1 MCGFT
6 YTYNH
11 VLLYF
16 FVYVCV
22 YGCSWKYREGGSN
35 NDDQFTEP
43 KVFLKGFIYLCTSV
57 ANEVTHEKRHLVQ
70 GSPYSADI
78 RIKINC
84 YLKYSFI
91 FKNFMFTSDFTIEAE
106 CFQVLWPR
114 QRN

>member
-57 ANEVTHEKRHLVQ
+57 ANEVTPRKETLSSRVTLLRR
-70 GSPYSADI
+70 Y
-78 RIKINC
+78 
-84 YLKYSFI
+84 
-91 FKNFMFTSDFTIEAE
+91 KNQNKLLSEIQFH
-106 CFQVLWPR
+106 FQKFHVHF
-114 QRN
+114 